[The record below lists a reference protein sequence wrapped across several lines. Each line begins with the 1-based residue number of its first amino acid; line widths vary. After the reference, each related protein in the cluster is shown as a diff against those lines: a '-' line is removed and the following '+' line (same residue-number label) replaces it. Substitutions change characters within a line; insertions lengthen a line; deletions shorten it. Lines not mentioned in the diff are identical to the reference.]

1 MKTRYKVW
9 REINMEGGDRVVD
22 LTTTSDD
29 NTLLLDD
36 IHVGDEFLVVETY
49 NEMRPKEN
57 SRFTL
62 FRTNEGLSGNANWNI
77 KRYHGWR
84 GTSDNL
90 ARFAHGVHKVISID
104 EIHTETQE
112 QLVQSKYSPIL
123 AYDYDVENVTGHW
136 AYVTIGEDDVH
147 PDWE

>member
-9 REINMEGGDRVVD
+9 CEVNMEGGDRIID
-22 LTTTSDD
+22 LTSTSDD

-49 NEMRPKEN
+49 NEMRPKEA
-57 SRFTL
+57 STFTL
-62 FRTNEGLSGNANWNI
+62 FRTNEGLSGNMNWNI

-84 GTSDNL
+84 GTSNNL
-90 ARFAHGVHKVISID
+90 ARFAHGVHKVISIG

-112 QLVQSKYSPIL
+112 HLVQPKYDFIL
-123 AYDYDVENVTGHW
+123 GYDVENVTGHW
-136 AYVTIGEDDVH
+136 TYVTIGEDDVH